1 MKIMIIIVNMLSVDD
16 YWYHSLGKVDWIF
29 WFGFLR
35 VVKFVLWIL
44 DLTGTVVHGT
54 SILNGTKHEQE
65 QSKSYETLAH
75 VVKVLGRRTICLSE
89 NLNKNIF
96 LYLHESYQIK
106 VSALDAKAINQIFNG
121 YFIHTQLTFYN
132 RHFRIVFPF
141 FQKIHQW
148 INID

>member
-89 NLNKNIF
+89 NLDKKIF
-96 LYLHESYQIK
+96 LYLHESYHFISRLHYLYGNKIQP
-106 VSALDAKAINQIFNG
+106 IFQN
-121 YFIHTQLTFYN
+121 TRST
-132 RHFRIVFPF
+132 RVFDVRKF
-141 FQKIHQW
+141 
-148 INID
+148 